1 MTMVTYTKIF
11 VGLMIIVGLIYILL
25 HGYIPCSA

>member
-11 VGLMIIVGLIYILL
+11 VGLMIIAGLIYVLL
-25 HGYIPCSA
+25 HGYIPCSE